1 MIRVS
6 IESRTLHLVVHSWAS
21 WFHREFVL
29 LAALRRFPGVLH
41 LTSFNPVLAYW
52 LLRYFITFLS
62 LGQFFHHTLI
72 ILKNMALGACFW
84 PANRV
89 PVCRSKGWG
98 WPMDRSIIFFWDTK
112 LYPCVAVRPKIK
124 PALLSSK
131 VFEDGNLYI
140 IKIALC
146 KRSKFFGP
154 QKELHLKFGA
164 ADDVCFQCYIFVYF
178 CIRNS

>member
-52 LLRYFITFLS
+52 LLRYSITFLS
-62 LGQFFHHTLI
+62 LGQFFHHTPD
-72 ILKNMALGACFW
+72 ACFW

-98 WPMDRSIIFFWDTK
+98 WPMDRSIFFWG
-112 LYPCVAVRPKIK
+112 YQNVPIMCR
-124 PALLSSK
+124 SSAK
-131 VFEDGNLYI
+131 NQASPSLIQSFWRWEFVYNQNSTLQ
-140 IKIALC
+140 
-146 KRSKFFGP
+146 RSKFFGP

>member
-41 LTSFNPVLAYW
+41 LKSFNPVLAYW
-52 LLRYFITFLS
+52 LLRYLDNF
-62 LGQFFHHTLI
+62 
-72 ILKNMALGACFW
+72 
-84 PANRV
+84 
-89 PVCRSKGWG
+89 
-98 WPMDRSIIFFWDTK
+98 SIIPWLFWKTWPLMHVSGQLTGSRFADPK
-112 LYPCVAVRPKIK
+112 DEVDRWIDPFYPCVAVRPKIK

-164 ADDVCFQCYIFVYF
+164 ADDVCFQCYIFVCF